1 MDERDFFKDRFS
13 ETEIRGLLRGRT
25 ATEIFSW
32 KSPSFKALGLDAGKL
47 SDDDLVRL
55 MLQEPRLIRRPMV
68 RIGEELVVGSNTK
81 DLERSLGARR

>member
-1 MDERDFFKDRFS
+1 MEERDFFKDPFS
-13 ETEIRGLLRGRT
+13 DAEIRGLLRGRP
-25 ATEIFSW
+25 ANEIFSW
-32 KSPSFKALGLDAGKL
+32 KSPSFKALGLDPGNL

-81 DLERSLGARR
+81 DLEKALGA